1 MSDLAPPVFNGTVA
15 QCQDVVISWQGG
27 EFPVR
32 VESFYQ
38 EDRSS
43 DWKSTPGMPSEAANS
58 NVISWKADVPAGSY
72 AWITLVDHTG
82 TYRQSSEPALVEAS
96 EDASCLDSVRTAEF
110 VTQTVYM
117 NQNGVATNRGS
128 ALDSR
133 SLLIVAVLFGVLFF
147 AALAGALY
155 LYSLLNNA
163 RRARL
168 RGPRRFN
175 LVDDDASSFAGSE
188 GLGGAATA
196 AAAGAA
202 GMAAA
207 AGAKRHRRVSSL
219 SDTSDFAPTAVYA
232 DKNRQYEKEATSP
245 TSTHGENNPFLDP
258 PLPTA
263 ATFGHTRRPSDDAR
277 SLASVRT
284 YDSAAPGPRAISQM
298 PAFPSYPA
306 GRQQSRPVSARM
318 PSESGTLSSATS
330 MQLFGTTGGLRV
342 TNDPANISTPAL
354 SRAVTNAS
362 SASHYPDSTSEEVS
376 APGTGLAGSS
386 SGGPEGQAASDDPA
400 TRMDL
405 ARQRAISDNGTFVSE
420 GSTLAHY
427 ASEPHSSRGWI
438 NK

>member
-15 QCQDVVISWQGG
+15 QCQDVIISWQGG
-27 EFPVR
+27 QFPVR

-82 TYRQSSEPALVEAS
+82 TYRQVTEPALVETS
-96 EDASCLDSVRTAEF
+96 DDASCLDSARTAEF

-117 NQNGVATNRGS
+117 NPNGVATNRGS

-188 GLGGAATA
+188 GLGGGATV

-207 AGAKRHRRVSSL
+207 AGVKRHRRVSSL
-219 SDTSDFAPTAVYA
+219 SDTSDFVPTAAFA
-232 DKNRQYEKEATSP
+232 DKNRQYEKEAPSP

-263 ATFGHTRRPSDDAR
+263 ATLAYTRRPSEDAR

-284 YDSAAPGPRAISQM
+284 YDSAAPGPRSMPQM
-298 PAFPSYPA
+298 AAFPSYPA
-306 GRQQSRPVSARM
+306 GRQQSRPVSARA

-342 TNDPANISTPAL
+342 TNDPANISTPTL

-362 SASHYPDSTSEEVS
+362 SVSRYPDSTSEEVS
-376 APGTGLAGSS
+376 PPGTGLAGSS
-386 SGGPEGQAASDDPA
+386 GPEGQVGGEDQA
-400 TRMDL
+400 TSMDL
-405 ARQRAISDNGTFVSE
+405 ARQRAISDNGTLVSE

-438 NK
+438 SK